1 MVDLKVVAVAFL
13 DRGLPWPD
21 HNNEHTRTIAR
32 DRMMDSTC
40 LRCVLESTLE
50 AQAKERHTFA
60 RRAGS
65 FPRILTF
72 RTYALRGS

>member
-1 MVDLKVVAVAFL
+1 MVDLKVVAVEFL

-50 AQAKERHTFA
+50 AQAIEHHEALLKSSMPKL
-60 RRAGS
+60 RRENC
-65 FPRILTF
+65 F
-72 RTYALRGS
+72 